1 MVTRRLLIGLTA
13 ALLFSSAITLALSR
27 HLAHTHNG
35 GPTVRLVAVARD
47 VPAGQAL
54 DASALKLVDWPDS
67 PAVRGS
73 VTKVDTLVGRVPLI
87 ALTAGDL
94 VLEQQVSPVGSV
106 NLLTRKIPPGLRA
119 IALKSDEVAGV
130 AGFLL
135 PGSAVD
141 VLVTSTGFSSNASTS
156 TVVQDVPVLAAGQK
170 TEPDPDG
177 KPVTTTVVTLLVTP
191 VEAEKLA
198 LASSSGK
205 IHFVLR
211 NEADR
216 KQIANLLPELSAPS
230 QPPQTGTPVSGA
242 ATVNAAGKPHAEPT
256 SLPGKTPANTKPQ
269 ADTVEVITGGPK
281 SNPPSLPALPGSRP

>member
-1 MVTRRLLIGLTA
+1 MVTRRLMAGLVA

-27 HLAHTHNG
+27 HMAHTRNG
-35 GPTVRLVAVARD
+35 GPTVRLVAVVRD

-54 DASALKLVDWPDS
+54 DATELKLIDWPAS

-73 VTKVDTLVGRVPLI
+73 VTKLDTLVGRVPLI
-87 ALTAGDL
+87 ALGAGDL
-94 VLEQQVSPVGSV
+94 VLEQQVSPAGSV
-106 NLLTRKIPPGLRA
+106 NLLTRKIPPGMRA

-141 VLVTSTGFSSNASTS
+141 VLVTVTGFSSSASTS

-177 KPVTTTVVTLLVTP
+177 KPVTTTVVTLLVSP

-230 QPPQTGTPVSGA
+230 QTPQTGTPANG
-242 ATVNAAGKPHAEPT
+242 TPAGVPT
-256 SLPGKTPANTKPQ
+256 GRTNLERSSQGKTPAGTKPQ
-269 ADTVEVITGGPK
+269 TDTVEVITGGPK
-281 SNPPSLPALPGSRP
+281 TNTPSLPVLPGSRP

>member
-1 MVTRRLLIGLTA
+1 MVARRLVTGLVA
-13 ALLFSSAITLALSR
+13 ALLLSSAITLALSR
-27 HLAHTHNG
+27 HLAHTRNA
-35 GPTVRLVAVARD
+35 GPTVRLVQVVRD
-47 VPAGQAL
+47 VPAGQVL
-54 DASALKLVDWPDS
+54 DATMLRLVNWPAS

-73 VTKVDTLVGRVPLI
+73 VQKSDTLVGRVPLI
-87 ALTAGDL
+87 ALAAGDL
-94 VLEQQVSPVGSV
+94 VLEQQLAPAGSV
-106 NLLTRKIPPGLRA
+106 NLLTRKIPSGMRA

-141 VLVTSTGFSSNASTS
+141 VLVTLTGFNSNASTS

-170 TEPDPDG
+170 TDPDPDG
-177 KPVTTTVVTLLVTP
+177 KPVTTTVVTLLVSP

-216 KQIANLLPELSAPS
+216 KQLANLSPELSAPT
-230 QPPQTGTPVSGA
+230 QPPQTGP
-242 ATVNAAGKPHAEPT
+242 AAGASPAVPATAKLHAERSTQP
-256 SLPGKTPANTKPQ
+256 SKTAASTKPR

-281 SNPPSLPALPGSRP
+281 TNTPLLPGSHP